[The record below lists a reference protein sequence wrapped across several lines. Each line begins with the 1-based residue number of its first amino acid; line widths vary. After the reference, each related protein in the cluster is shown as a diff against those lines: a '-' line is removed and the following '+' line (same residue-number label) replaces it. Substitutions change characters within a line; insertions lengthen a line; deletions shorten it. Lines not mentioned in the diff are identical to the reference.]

1 MGKYHDRINWK
12 KELRL
17 LPGYIIV
24 CAWVALTA
32 AILFWIVCAS
42 LSSTKEILTGRVVDF
57 SNGLKWDNYV
67 TAWNTQNVQHN
78 QKHAPLDAPLQSQ
91 RVERH
96 DDHNGGNTHGNDQ
109 ADTDGLTADKLP
121 ARKHI
126 STGRGNKQYAH
137 TGNNGRLCCRWF
149 SPPLL
154 RLRFSTSCLCGTSSS
169 LR

>member
-67 TAWNTQNVQHN
+67 TAWNTQNVSLYFFN
-78 QKHAPLDAPLQSQ
+78 SLVYAIVSCVGVLLISAPGAYVFW
-91 RVERH
+91 R
-96 DDHNGGNTHGNDQ
+96 
-109 ADTDGLTADKLP
+109 
-121 ARKHI
+121 
-126 STGRGNKQYAH
+126 STIGTSPIIKGHFEFIEGEGRGE
-137 TGNNGRLCCRWF
+137 
-149 SPPLL
+149 
-154 RLRFSTSCLCGTSSS
+154 SCN
-169 LR
+169 R

>member
-67 TAWNTQNVQHN
+67 TCLLYTS
-78 QKHAPLDAPLQSQ
+78 DA
-91 RVERH
+91 
-96 DDHNGGNTHGNDQ
+96 
-109 ADTDGLTADKLP
+109 ADEL
-121 ARKHI
+121 
-126 STGRGNKQYAH
+126 
-137 TGNNGRLCCRWF
+137 
-149 SPPLL
+149 
-154 RLRFSTSCLCGTSSS
+154 
-169 LR
+169 

>member
-32 AILFWIVCAS
+32 VILFWIVCAS

-67 TAWNTQNVQHN
+67 TAWNTQNVSLYFFNSLMEEIRQAIEEDRF
-78 QKHAPLDAPLQSQ
+78 HAYKAAKLDGF
-91 RVERH
+91 RE
-96 DDHNGGNTHGNDQ
+96 NG
-109 ADTDGLTADKLP
+109 K
-121 ARKHI
+121 
-126 STGRGNKQYAH
+126 
-137 TGNNGRLCCRWF
+137 
-149 SPPLL
+149 
-154 RLRFSTSCLCGTSSS
+154 
-169 LR
+169 

>member
-67 TAWNTQNVQHN
+67 TAWNPKCITVF
-78 QKHAPLDAPLQSQ
+78 LQQ
-91 RVERH
+91 L
-96 DDHNGGNTHGNDQ
+96 
-109 ADTDGLTADKLP
+109 GLCHCFLCGRIAYFR
-121 ARKHI
+121 AR
-126 STGRGNKQYAH
+126 
-137 TGNNGRLCCRWF
+137 
-149 SPPLL
+149 
-154 RLRFSTSCLCGTSSS
+154 CLCAFS
-169 LR
+169 LEVCRR

>member
-32 AILFWIVCAS
+32 VILFWIVCAS

-67 TAWNTQNVQHN
+67 TAWNTQNVSLYFFN
-78 QKHAPLDAPLQSQ
+78 SLVLPLFPVWAYCLFPRPVLMCFLAGSLSAV
-91 RVERH
+91 RPSVS
-96 DDHNGGNTHGNDQ
+96 
-109 ADTDGLTADKLP
+109 AWSLP
-121 ARKHI
+121 
-126 STGRGNKQYAH
+126 
-137 TGNNGRLCCRWF
+137 
-149 SPPLL
+149 
-154 RLRFSTSCLCGTSSS
+154 
-169 LR
+169 